1 MFFVFFSAETH
12 RTMMHSVELK
22 KTTVQRLKKD
32 LEQLEKETETKLVDI
47 DTQNAQLKVS
57 TIARKRT
64 IRK

>member
-1 MFFVFFSAETH
+1 
-12 RTMMHSVELK
+12 MMHSVELK